1 LEKALLDGQVVYA
14 SQIAKNDMT
23 EKNIRLLSREKK
35 LRCTDPG
42 CKKPLVRYC
51 HGEVN
56 FWRPGGNT
64 NFRPLMREIY
74 FCFTLRKFGK

>member
-1 LEKALLDGQVVYA
+1 MEKALLDGQVVYA
-14 SQIAKNDMT
+14 SQIAKNYMT
-23 EKNIRLLSREKK
+23 EKNIRLFSREKK

-64 NFRPLMREIY
+64 NFRALDEGDLLLFHIKKVR
-74 FCFTLRKFGK
+74 